1 MAEKNWYQGVNAHL
15 MSYHQNYTGYKGF
28 HNNFVTYL
36 SGHLNEMMG
45 GRYRAA
51 TEDTLKILQ
60 TLGAGDPFSKIT
72 YPDISVREQSR
83 QSPFATVGVGVVP
96 DLYLPAPKVAEGT
109 EPLAV
114 AIYEKDLMK
123 PVAVIEMLSPSNKIS
138 GEGRKEYIE
147 KRYLITQS
155 KIVLVEVDL
164 LHESRSVIDDL
175 PHYPHEPNSTPY
187 YLAVTDLSR
196 HDKTAIYRFG
206 VNQPIPKI
214 PIVLLHDDVV
224 VCDFDKVYQETFEK
238 GLFGA
243 ILQENNEPVRM
254 SAYSSTDQ
262 QKIRAVM
269 ASAE

>member
-1 MAEKNWYQGVNAHL
+1 
-15 MSYHQNYTGYKGF
+15 
-28 HNNFVTYL
+28 
-36 SGHLNEMMG
+36 
-45 GRYRAA
+45 
-51 TEDTLKILQ
+51 
-60 TLGAGDPFSKIT
+60 
-72 YPDISVREQSR
+72 
-83 QSPFATVGVGVVP
+83 
-96 DLYLPAPKVAEGT
+96 
-109 EPLAV
+109 
-114 AIYEKDLMK
+114 MK

-164 LHESRSVIDDL
+164 PHESRSV
-175 PHYPHEPNSTPY
+175 
-187 YLAVTDLSR
+187 TDLIR

-214 PIVLLHDDVV
+214 PIALLHDDVV

-269 ASAE
+269 VSAE